1 MGSLLP
7 LSITTN
13 CTMKSLLILA
23 TLLAVGHSEE
33 TKAAVVA
40 PHLYGYPGYYGG
52 VAAPFVYPNVAP
64 VQYAPQ
70 TYAYAPQT
78 AYPYT
83 YAPYAQAYAP
93 VAAPVAAP
101 APVVAAAPAFVPP
114 VSSQFHAGDEF
125 GNSQYGYSNLNSA
138 KHEIGNAFGQKSG
151 SYQYVDPAGK
161 LQTVTYVADELGFRV
176 TDSRLPVAPVHDAEL
191 PVAPVHEYTL
201 PVAPV
206 HDAELPVAPVHEY
219 TLPVAPVYDGVAPK
233 SVEVTP
239 EVAAAT
245 AEHLAAVAEVASR
258 EKRESDP
265 MVSGYGYNSPWL
277 LNKAYQRPMFNGV
290 YAYNMMAHAGYYNP
304 RFSYG
309 FYY

>member
-23 TLLAVGHSEE
+23 TVLAVGHSEE

-40 PHLYGYPGYYGG
+40 PYHYGIPGYYGG
-52 VAAPFVYPNVAP
+52 VAAPFVGAP
-64 VQYAPQ
+64 LN
-70 TYAYAPQT
+70 YAYAPQT

-83 YAPYAQAYAP
+83 YAPYAQAYAQ

-101 APVVAAAPAFVPP
+101 APIVAAAPAVIPP

-125 GNSQYGYSNLNSA
+125 GNSQY
-138 KHEIGNAFGQKSG
+138 
-151 SYQYVDPAGK
+151 VDPAGK
-161 LQTVTYVADELGFRV
+161 LQTVSYVADELGFRV
-176 TDSRLPVAPVHDAEL
+176 VDSRLPVAPVHDAELPVAPVHDAEL

-206 HDAELPVAPVHEY
+206 HEY
-219 TLPVAPVYDGVAPK
+219 TLPVAPVYDGVAPAP
-233 SVEVTP
+233 VEKTP
-239 EVAAAT
+239 EVAAAE
-245 AEHLAAVAEVASR
+245 AEHLAAVAELSR
-258 EKRESDP
+258 KRREADP
-265 MVSGYGYNSPWL
+265 MQTGYGYNSAWI
-277 LNKAYQRPMFNGV
+277 LNPMYQRTMYNGI
-290 YAYNMMAHAGYYNP
+290 YAYNHLAYAGYNN
-304 RFSYG
+304 FNYG

>member
-23 TLLAVGHSEE
+23 TVLAVGHSEE

-40 PHLYGYPGYYGG
+40 PYHYGIPGYYGG
-52 VAAPFVYPNVAP
+52 VAAPFVYPNAAP
-64 VQYAPQ
+64 VN
-70 TYAYAPQT
+70 YAYAPQT

-125 GNSQYGYSNLNSA
+125 GNS
-138 KHEIGNAFGQKSG
+138 FGQKSG
-151 SYQYVDPAGK
+151 SYQYVDPNGK
-161 LQTVTYVADELGFRV
+161 LQTVTYVADELGFRT

-191 PVAPVHEYTL
+191 PVAPVH
-201 PVAPV
+201 
-206 HDAELPVAPVHEY
+206 DAELPVAPVH
-219 TLPVAPVYDGVAPK
+219 DGVAP
-233 SVEVTP
+233 SPVEKTP
-239 EVAAAT
+239 EVKAAE
-245 AEHLAAVAEVASR
+245 AEHLAAVAELASR
-258 EKRESDP
+258 KKRESDP
-265 MVSGYGYNSPWL
+265 MVQGYGYNSAWI
-277 LNKAYQRPMFNGV
+277 LNPMYQRTMYNGI
-290 YAYNMMAHAGYYNP
+290 YAYNHLAYAGYNNP
-304 RFSYG
+304 RFNYG

>member
-33 TKAAVVA
+33 TKAPVVA
-40 PHLYGYPGYYGG
+40 PYHYGIPGYYGG
-52 VAAPFVYPNVAP
+52 VAAPFVYPNAAP
-64 VQYAPQ
+64 VNYAPQ

-93 VAAPVAAP
+93 VAAP
-101 APVVAAAPAFVPP
+101 APVVAAAPAIIPP
-114 VSSQFHAGDEF
+114 LSSQFHAGDEF

-161 LQTVTYVADELGFRV
+161 LQTVSYVADELGFRV
-176 TDSRLPVAPVHDAEL
+176 VDSRLPVAPVHDAEL
-191 PVAPVHEYTL
+191 PVAPVHEYS
-201 PVAPV
+201 
-206 HDAELPVAPVHEY
+206 LPVAPVHEY
-219 TLPVAPVYDGVAPK
+219 TLPVAPVYDGVAPAP
-233 SVEVTP
+233 VEKTP
-239 EVAAAT
+239 EVAAAE
-245 AEHLAAVAEVASR
+245 AEHLAAVAELSR
-258 EKRESDP
+258 KRREADP
-265 MVSGYGYNSPWL
+265 MQTGYGYNSAWI
-277 LNKAYQRPMFNGV
+277 LNPMYQRTMYNGI
-290 YAYNMMAHAGYYNP
+290 YAYNHLAYA
-304 RFSYG
+304 
-309 FYY
+309 

>member
-23 TLLAVGHSEE
+23 TVLAVGHSEE

-40 PHLYGYPGYYGG
+40 PYHYGIPGYYGG
-52 VAAPFVYPNVAP
+52 VAAPFVYPNAAP
-64 VQYAPQ
+64 VN
-70 TYAYAPQT
+70 YAYAPQT

-93 VAAPVAAP
+93 VAAP
-101 APVVAAAPAFVPP
+101 VAAAPAFVPP

-151 SYQYVDPAGK
+151 SYQYVDPNGK
-161 LQTVTYVADELGFRV
+161 LQTVTYVADELGFRTV
-176 TDSRLPVAPVHDAEL
+176 DSRLPVAPVHDAEL
-191 PVAPVHEYTL
+191 PVAPVHN
-201 PVAPV
+201 
-206 HDAELPVAPVHEY
+206 AE
-219 TLPVAPVYDGVAPK
+219 LPVAPVYDGVAP
-233 SVEVTP
+233 SPVEKTP
-239 EVAAAT
+239 EVKAT
-245 AEHLAAVAEVASR
+245 EAEHLAAVAELASR
-258 EKRESDP
+258 KKRESDP
-265 MVSGYGYNSPWL
+265 MVQGYGYNSAWI
-277 LNKAYQRPMFNGV
+277 LNPMYQRTMYNGI
-290 YAYNMMAHAGYYNP
+290 YAYNHLAYAGYNNP
-304 RFSYG
+304 RFNYG

>member
-23 TLLAVGHSEE
+23 TVLAVGHSEE

-40 PHLYGYPGYYGG
+40 PYHYGIPGYYGG
-52 VAAPFVYPNVAP
+52 VAAPFVYPNAAP
-64 VQYAPQ
+64 VN
-70 TYAYAPQT
+70 YAYAPQT

-151 SYQYVDPAGK
+151 SYQYVDPNGK
-161 LQTVTYVADELGFRV
+161 LQTVTYVADELGFRT

-191 PVAPVHEYTL
+191 PVAPVHVY
-201 PVAPV
+201 
-206 HDAELPVAPVHEY
+206 ELPVAPVHEY
-219 TLPVAPVYDGVAPK
+219 ELPVAPVYDGVAPE

>member
-33 TKAAVVA
+33 TKAPVVA
-40 PHLYGYPGYYGG
+40 PYHYGYPGYYGG
-52 VAAPFVYPNVAP
+52 VAAPFVYPNAAP
-64 VQYAPQ
+64 VNYAPQ

-93 VAAPVAAP
+93 VAAP
-101 APVVAAAPAFVPP
+101 APVVAAAPAIIPP

-176 TDSRLPVAPVHDAEL
+176 VDSRLPVAPVHDAELPVAPVHDAEL

-206 HDAELPVAPVHEY
+206 HEY
-219 TLPVAPVYDGVAPK
+219 TLPVAPVYDGVAPE
-233 SVEVTP
+233 SVEETP
-239 EVAAAT
+239 EVAAAR
-245 AEHLAAVAEVASR
+245 AQHLAAVAEVASR

-265 MVSGYGYNSPWL
+265 MVSGYGYDSPWL
-277 LNKAYQRPMFNGV
+277 LNKAYQRPMYNGV

>member
-33 TKAAVVA
+33 TKAPVVA
-40 PHLYGYPGYYGG
+40 PYHYGYPGYYGG
-52 VAAPFVYPNVAP
+52 VATPFVYPNAAP
-64 VQYAPQ
+64 VNYAPT

-93 VAAPVAAP
+93 VAAP
-101 APVVAAAPAFVPP
+101 APVVAAAPAIIPP

-151 SYQYVDPAGK
+151 SYQYVDPAGN

-176 TDSRLPVAPVHDAEL
+176 VDSRLPVAPVHNAELPVAPVHDAEL
-191 PVAPVHEYTL
+191 PVAPVHEY
-201 PVAPV
+201 
-206 HDAELPVAPVHEY
+206 ELPVAPVHVYE
-219 TLPVAPVYDGVAPK
+219 LPVAPVYDGVAPA

-265 MVSGYGYNSPWL
+265 MVSGYGYDSPWL
-277 LNKAYQRPMFNGV
+277 LNKAYQRPMYNGV

>member
-23 TLLAVGHSEE
+23 TVLAVGHSEE

-40 PHLYGYPGYYGG
+40 PYHYGIPGYYGG
-52 VAAPFVYPNVAP
+52 VAAPFVGAP
-64 VQYAPQ
+64 LN
-70 TYAYAPQT
+70 YAYAPQT

-83 YAPYAQAYAP
+83 YAPYAQAYAQ

-101 APVVAAAPAFVPP
+101 APIVAAAPAVIPP
-114 VSSQFHAGDEF
+114 VSSQFHAGEKF

-138 KHEIGNAFGQKSG
+138 KHEVGNAFGQKSG

-161 LQTVTYVADELGFRV
+161 LQTVSYVADELGFRV
-176 TDSRLPVAPVHDAEL
+176 VDSRLPVAPVHDAEL

-206 HDAELPVAPVHEY
+206 HEY
-219 TLPVAPVYDGVAPK
+219 TLPVAPVYDGVAPAP
-233 SVEVTP
+233 VEKTP
-239 EVAAAT
+239 EVAAAE
-245 AEHLAAVAEVASR
+245 AEHLAAVAELSR
-258 EKRESDP
+258 KRREADP
-265 MVSGYGYNSPWL
+265 MQTGYGYNSAWI
-277 LNKAYQRPMFNGV
+277 LNPMYQRT
-290 YAYNMMAHAGYYNP
+290 
-304 RFSYG
+304 
-309 FYY
+309 

>member
-23 TLLAVGHSEE
+23 TVLAVGHSEE
-33 TKAAVVA
+33 TKAVNVA
-40 PHLYGYPGYYGG
+40 PYNYGFPGYYGG
-52 VAAPFVYPNVAP
+52 VAAPFVHPQVAP
-64 VQYAPQ
+64 VN
-70 TYAYAPQT
+70 YAYAPQT

-93 VAAPVAAP
+93 VAAPIAAP
-101 APVVAAAPAFVPP
+101 APVYATPAVIPP
-114 VSSQFHAGDEF
+114 LSSQFHAGDEF
-125 GNSQYGYSNLNSA
+125 GNSQYGYSNLHVS

-161 LQTVTYVADELGFRV
+161 LQTVSYVANELGFQV
-176 TDSRLPVAPVHDAEL
+176 ADSR
-191 PVAPVHEYTL
+191 L

-219 TLPVAPVYDGVAPK
+219 TLPVAPVYDGVAPTAPEK
-233 SVEVTP
+233 TP
-239 EVAAAT
+239 EVIAAE
-245 AEHLAAVAEVASR
+245 AEHLAAVAELASR
-258 EKRESDP
+258 KKRESDP
-265 MVSGYGYNSPWL
+265 MIQGYGYNSPWL
-277 LNKAYQRPMFNGV
+277 LNPMYQRTMYNGI
-290 YAYNMMAHAGYYNP
+290 YAANHYGMVGYRNP
-304 RFSYG
+304 RFNYG

>member
-13 CTMKSLLILA
+13 CIMKSLLILA
-23 TLLAVGHSEE
+23 TVLAPYH
-33 TKAAVVA
+33 
-40 PHLYGYPGYYGG
+40 YGIPGYYGG
-52 VAAPFVYPNVAP
+52 VAAPFVGAP
-64 VQYAPQ
+64 LN
-70 TYAYAPQT
+70 YAYAPQT

-83 YAPYAQAYAP
+83 YAPYAQAYAQ

-101 APVVAAAPAFVPP
+101 APIVAAAPAVIPP

-161 LQTVTYVADELGFRV
+161 LQTVSYVADELGFRV
-176 TDSRLPVAPVHDAEL
+176 VDSRSPVAPVHDAE
-191 PVAPVHEYTL
+191 L

-219 TLPVAPVYDGVAPK
+219 TLPVAPVYDGVAPAP
-233 SVEVTP
+233 VEKTP
-239 EVAAAT
+239 EVAAAE
-245 AEHLAAVAEVASR
+245 AEHLAAVAELSR
-258 EKRESDP
+258 KRREADP
-265 MVSGYGYNSPWL
+265 MQTGYGYNSAWI
-277 LNKAYQRPMFNGV
+277 LNPMYQRTMYNGI
-290 YAYNMMAHAGYYNP
+290 YAYNHLAYAGYNN
-304 RFSYG
+304 FNYG

>member
-23 TLLAVGHSEE
+23 TVLAVGHSEE

-40 PHLYGYPGYYGG
+40 PYHYGIPGYYGG
-52 VAAPFVYPNVAP
+52 VAAPFVYPNAAP
-64 VQYAPQ
+64 VN
-70 TYAYAPQT
+70 YAYAPQT

-151 SYQYVDPAGK
+151 SYQYVDPNGK
-161 LQTVTYVADELGFRV
+161 LQTVTYVADELGFRT

-191 PVAPVHEYTL
+191 PVAPV
-201 PVAPV
+201 
-206 HDAELPVAPVHEY
+206 
-219 TLPVAPVYDGVAPK
+219 YDGVAP
-233 SVEVTP
+233 SPVEKTP
-239 EVAAAT
+239 EVKAAE
-245 AEHLAAVAEVASR
+245 AEHLAAVAELASR
-258 EKRESDP
+258 KKRESDP
-265 MVSGYGYNSPWL
+265 MVQGYGYNSACI
-277 LNKAYQRPMFNGV
+277 LNPMYQRTMYNGI
-290 YAYNMMAHAGYYNP
+290 YAYNHLAYAGYNNP
-304 RFSYG
+304 RFNYG

>member
-23 TLLAVGHSEE
+23 TVLAVGHSEE

-40 PHLYGYPGYYGG
+40 PYHYGIPGYYGG
-52 VAAPFVYPNVAP
+52 VAAPFVYPNAAP
-64 VQYAPQ
+64 VN
-70 TYAYAPQT
+70 YAYAPQT

-83 YAPYAQAYAP
+83 YAPYAQAHGP
-93 VAAPVAAP
+93 VATPVAAP

-151 SYQYVDPAGK
+151 SYQYVDPNGK
-161 LQTVTYVADELGFRV
+161 LQTVTYVADELGFR
-176 TDSRLPVAPVHDAEL
+176 TSDSRLPVAPVHNAELPVAPVHDAEL
-191 PVAPVHEYTL
+191 PVAPVHVYE
-201 PVAPV
+201 
-206 HDAELPVAPVHEY
+206 
-219 TLPVAPVYDGVAPK
+219 LPVAPVYDGVAP
-233 SVEVTP
+233 SPVEKTP
-239 EVAAAT
+239 EVKAAE
-245 AEHLAAVAEVASR
+245 AEHLAAVAELASR
-258 EKRESDP
+258 KKRESDP
-265 MVSGYGYNSPWL
+265 MVQGYGYNSAWI
-277 LNKAYQRPMFNGV
+277 LNPMYQRTMYNGI
-290 YAYNMMAHAGYYNP
+290 YAYNHLAYAGYNNP
-304 RFSYG
+304 RFNYG

>member
-23 TLLAVGHSEE
+23 TVLAVGHSEE

-40 PHLYGYPGYYGG
+40 PYNYGFPGYYGG
-52 VAAPFVYPNVAP
+52 VAAPFVHPQVAP
-64 VQYAPQ
+64 VN
-70 TYAYAPQT
+70 YAYAPQT

-101 APVVAAAPAFVPP
+101 APVVAAAPAVIPP

-151 SYQYVDPAGK
+151 SYQYVDPNGK
-161 LQTVTYVADELGFRV
+161 LQTVTYVADELGFRT
-176 TDSRLPVAPVHDAEL
+176 TDSRLPVAPVH
-191 PVAPVHEYTL
+191 EY
-201 PVAPV
+201 
-206 HDAELPVAPVHEY
+206 E
-219 TLPVAPVYDGVAPK
+219 LPVAPVYDGVAP
-233 SVEVTP
+233 SPVEKTP
-239 EVAAAT
+239 EVKAAE
-245 AEHLAAVAEVASR
+245 AEHLAAVAELASR
-258 EKRESDP
+258 KKRESDP
-265 MVSGYGYNSPWL
+265 MVQGYGYNSAWI
-277 LNKAYQRPMFNGV
+277 LNPMYQRTMYNGI
-290 YAYNMMAHAGYYNP
+290 YAYNHLAYAGYNNP
-304 RFSYG
+304 RFNYG

>member
-23 TLLAVGHSEE
+23 TVLAVGHSEE

-40 PHLYGYPGYYGG
+40 PYHYGIPGYYGG
-52 VAAPFVYPNVAP
+52 VAAPFVGAP
-64 VQYAPQ
+64 LN
-70 TYAYAPQT
+70 YAYAPQT

-83 YAPYAQAYAP
+83 YAPYAQAYAQ

-101 APVVAAAPAFVPP
+101 APIVAAAPAVIPP

-151 SYQYVDPAGK
+151 SYQYVDPTGT

-176 TDSRLPVAPVHDAEL
+176 ADSRLPVAPVHDAEL
-191 PVAPVHEYTL
+191 PVAPTHEYEL

-206 HDAELPVAPVHEY
+206 HD
-219 TLPVAPVYDGVAPK
+219 GVAPTAPEK
-233 SVEVTP
+233 TP
-239 EVAAAT
+239 EVKAAE
-245 AEHLAAVAEVASR
+245 AEHLAAVAELASR
-258 EKRESDP
+258 KKRESDP
-265 MVSGYGYNSPWL
+265 MVQGYGYNSTWI
-277 LNKAYQRPMFNGV
+277 LNPMYQRTMYNGI
-290 YAYNMMAHAGYYNP
+290 YAYNHLAYAGYNNP
-304 RFSYG
+304 RFNYG

>member
-23 TLLAVGHSEE
+23 TVLAVGHSEE
-33 TKAAVVA
+33 TKAPVVA
-40 PHLYGYPGYYGG
+40 PYHYGIPGYYGG
-52 VAAPFVYPNVAP
+52 VAAPFVYPNAAP
-64 VQYAPQ
+64 VNYAPQ

-93 VAAPVAAP
+93 VAAP
-101 APVVAAAPAFVPP
+101 APVVAAAPAVIPP
-114 VSSQFHAGDEF
+114 ISSQFHAGDEF

-151 SYQYVDPAGK
+151 SYQYVDPAGN

-176 TDSRLPVAPVHDAEL
+176 ADSRL

-206 HDAELPVAPVHEY
+206 HEY
-219 TLPVAPVYDGVAPK
+219 ILPVAPVYDGVAPTAPEK
-233 SVEVTP
+233 TP
-239 EVAAAT
+239 EVKAAE
-245 AEHLAAVAEVASR
+245 AEHLAAVAELASR
-258 EKRESDP
+258 KKRESDP
-265 MVSGYGYNSPWL
+265 MIQGYGYNSPWL
-277 LNKAYQRPMFNGV
+277 LNPMYQRTMYNGI
-290 YAYNMMAHAGYYNP
+290 YAANHYGMVGYRNP
-304 RFSYG
+304 RFNYG

>member
-23 TLLAVGHSEE
+23 TVLAPYH
-33 TKAAVVA
+33 
-40 PHLYGYPGYYGG
+40 YGFPGYYGG
-52 VAAPFVYPNVAP
+52 VAAPFVHPQVAP
-64 VQYAPQ
+64 VN
-70 TYAYAPQT
+70 YAYAPQT

-93 VAAPVAAP
+93 VAAPIAAP
-101 APVVAAAPAFVPP
+101 APVCATPAVIPP

-138 KHEIGNAFGQKSG
+138 KHEVGNAFGQKSG

-161 LQTVTYVADELGFRV
+161 LQTVSYVADELGFRV
-176 TDSRLPVAPVHDAEL
+176 VDSRLPVAPVHDAEL

-206 HDAELPVAPVHEY
+206 HEY
-219 TLPVAPVYDGVAPK
+219 TLPVAPVYDGVAPAP
-233 SVEVTP
+233 VEKTP
-239 EVAAAT
+239 EVAAAE
-245 AEHLAAVAEVASR
+245 AEHLAAVAELSR
-258 EKRESDP
+258 KRREADP
-265 MVSGYGYNSPWL
+265 MQTGYGYNSAWI
-277 LNKAYQRPMFNGV
+277 LNPMYQRTMYNGI
-290 YAYNMMAHAGYYNP
+290 YAYNHLAYAGYNN
-304 RFSYG
+304 FNYG

>member
-13 CTMKSLLILA
+13 CTMKSLLIL
-23 TLLAVGHSEE
+23 TTVLAPYH
-33 TKAAVVA
+33 
-40 PHLYGYPGYYGG
+40 YGIPGYYGG
-52 VAAPFVYPNVAP
+52 VAAPFVGAP
-64 VQYAPQ
+64 LN
-70 TYAYAPQT
+70 YAYAPQT

-83 YAPYAQAYAP
+83 YAPYAQAYAQ

-101 APVVAAAPAFVPP
+101 APIVAAAPAVIPP

-161 LQTVTYVADELGFRV
+161 LQTVSYMGDELGFRV
-176 TDSRLPVAPVHDAEL
+176 VDSRLPVAPVHDAEL

-206 HDAELPVAPVHEY
+206 HEY
-219 TLPVAPVYDGVAPK
+219 TLPVAPVYDGVAPAP
-233 SVEVTP
+233 VEKTP
-239 EVAAAT
+239 EVAAAE
-245 AEHLAAVAEVASR
+245 AEHLAAVAELSR
-258 EKRESDP
+258 KRREADP
-265 MVSGYGYNSPWL
+265 MQTGYGYNSTWI
-277 LNKAYQRPMFNGV
+277 LNPMYQRTMYNGI
-290 YAYNMMAHAGYYNP
+290 YAYNHLAYAGYNN
-304 RFSYG
+304 FNYG

>member
-13 CTMKSLLILA
+13 CTMKSLLIL
-23 TLLAVGHSEE
+23 TTVLAPYH
-33 TKAAVVA
+33 
-40 PHLYGYPGYYGG
+40 YGIPGYYGG
-52 VAAPFVYPNVAP
+52 VAAPFVGAP
-64 VQYAPQ
+64 LN
-70 TYAYAPQT
+70 YAYAPQT

-151 SYQYVDPAGK
+151 SYQYVDPNGK
-161 LQTVTYVADELGFRV
+161 LQTVTYVADELGFRT
-176 TDSRLPVAPVHDAEL
+176 TDSRLPVAPVHDAE
-191 PVAPVHEYTL
+191 L

-219 TLPVAPVYDGVAPK
+219 TLPVAPVYDGVAPAP
-233 SVEVTP
+233 VEKTP
-239 EVAAAT
+239 EVAAAE
-245 AEHLAAVAEVASR
+245 AEHLAAVAELSR
-258 EKRESDP
+258 KRREADP
-265 MVSGYGYNSPWL
+265 MQTGYGYNSAWI
-277 LNKAYQRPMFNGV
+277 LNPMYQRTMYNGI
-290 YAYNMMAHAGYYNP
+290 YAYNHLAYAGYNN
-304 RFSYG
+304 FNYG

>member
-23 TLLAVGHSEE
+23 TVLAVGHSEE

-40 PHLYGYPGYYGG
+40 PYHYGIPGYYGG
-52 VAAPFVYPNVAP
+52 VAAPFVYPNAAP
-64 VQYAPQ
+64 VN
-70 TYAYAPQT
+70 YAYAPQT

-151 SYQYVDPAGK
+151 SYQYVDPTGT
-161 LQTVTYVADELGFRV
+161 LQTVTYVADELGFRT

-191 PVAPVHEYTL
+191 PVAPVHE
-201 PVAPV
+201 
-206 HDAELPVAPVHEY
+206 
-219 TLPVAPVYDGVAPK
+219 
-233 SVEVTP
+233 
-239 EVAAAT
+239 
-245 AEHLAAVAEVASR
+245 AEHLAAVAELASR
-258 EKRESDP
+258 KKRESDP
-265 MVSGYGYNSPWL
+265 MVQGYGYNSAWI
-277 LNKAYQRPMFNGV
+277 LNPMYQRTMYNGI
-290 YAYNMMAHAGYYNP
+290 YAYNHLAYAGYINP
-304 RFSYG
+304 RFNYG

>member
-13 CTMKSLLILA
+13 CTMKSLLIL
-23 TLLAVGHSEE
+23 TTVLAPYH
-33 TKAAVVA
+33 
-40 PHLYGYPGYYGG
+40 YGIPGYYGG
-52 VAAPFVYPNVAP
+52 VAAPFVGAP
-64 VQYAPQ
+64 LN
-70 TYAYAPQT
+70 YAYAPQT

-101 APVVAAAPAFVPP
+101 APIVAAAPAVIPP

-161 LQTVTYVADELGFRV
+161 LQTVSYVADELGFRV
-176 TDSRLPVAPVHDAEL
+176 VDSRLPVAPVHDAE
-191 PVAPVHEYTL
+191 L

-219 TLPVAPVYDGVAPK
+219 TLPVAPVYDGVAPAP
-233 SVEVTP
+233 VEKTP
-239 EVAAAT
+239 EVAAAE
-245 AEHLAAVAEVASR
+245 AEHLAAVAELSR
-258 EKRESDP
+258 KRREADP
-265 MVSGYGYNSPWL
+265 MQTGYGYNSAWI
-277 LNKAYQRPMFNGV
+277 LNPMYQRTMYNGI
-290 YAYNMMAHAGYYNP
+290 YAYNHLAYAGYNN
-304 RFSYG
+304 FNYG
-309 FYY
+309 FD